1 MFEVGRVNE
10 RNGTAMEPLLKVEK
24 LTKRYERQGVGSRG
38 EAVLVLDCISFA
50 ISAGTTLAL
59 VGESGS
65 GKSTLALC
73 LACLER
79 PTSGGIWFEGRDLAS
94 LGDQEL
100 RRIRPHVQ
108 MIFQD
113 PAAALNPRWSVA
125 EIVAEP
131 LLVQGRGSRRERE
144 ARAIAM
150 LEQAGLAA
158 ELATRR
164 PSELS
169 GGQRQRVAIARALVL
184 APKLLILDEV
194 LSALDCSVQA
204 QIVNLLLELQ
214 GSLGLTYLF
223 ITHDLAMAAHVGDE
237 IAVLE
242 RGRLVEHGSV
252 TQIMQEPQHAATR
265 NLLASTPRMT
275 ASGAVAQGL

>member
-1 MFEVGRVNE
+1 VNE
-10 RNGTAMEPLLKVEK
+10 RNGTEPLLRVEK
-24 LTKRYERQGVGSRG
+24 LTKRYERQGRLWRG
-38 EAVLVLDCISFA
+38 ESVLALDCVSLA
-50 ISAGTTLAL
+50 IRAGTTLAL

-73 LACLER
+73 LALLER
-79 PTSGGIWFEGRDLAS
+79 PTSGGIWFEERDLTA
-94 LGDQEL
+94 LGDREQ
-100 RRIRPHVQ
+100 RAIRPQVQ

-125 EIVAEP
+125 EIVREP
-131 LLVQGRGSRRERE
+131 LVVQGRGSRPERQD
-144 ARAIAM
+144 RAIAV
-150 LEQAGLAA
+150 LEQAGLRA

-164 PSELS
+164 PGELS

-214 GSLGLTYLF
+214 HSLGLTYLF

-242 RGRLVEHGSV
+242 RGRLVERGAV
-252 TQIMQEPQHAATR
+252 EQIMQKPQHQATR
-265 NLLASTPRMT
+265 NLLRSTPRMI
-275 ASGAVAQGL
+275 ASGALRQEL

>member
-1 MFEVGRVNE
+1 VNE
-10 RNGTAMEPLLKVEK
+10 RNGTEPLLRVEK
-24 LTKRYERQGVGSRG
+24 LTKRYERQGRLWRG
-38 EAVLVLDCISFA
+38 ESVLALDCVSLA
-50 ISAGTTLAL
+50 IRAGTTLAL

-73 LACLER
+73 LALLER
-79 PTSGGIWFEGRDLAS
+79 PTSGGIWFKERDLTA
-94 LGDQEL
+94 LGDREQ
-100 RRIRPHVQ
+100 RGIRGQVQ

-125 EIVAEP
+125 EIVREP
-131 LLVQGRGSRRERE
+131 LVVQGQGSRRERE
-144 ARAIAM
+144 DRAIAV
-150 LEQAGLAA
+150 LKQAGLAA

-164 PSELS
+164 PGELS

-214 GSLGLTYLF
+214 RSLGLTYLF

-242 RGRLVEHGSV
+242 RGRLVEQGAV
-252 TQIMQEPQHAATR
+252 EQIMQKPQHQATR
-265 NLLASTPRMT
+265 NLLGSTPRMI
-275 ASGAVAQGL
+275 ASGALKQEL